1 VTEPRA
7 VPPGRR
13 AAGRASRR
21 TGAEPEPIQYL
32 VQRLRRAI
40 EQDPRT
46 AELGVQVK
54 VRGAV
59 VFLTGEVVTQQRCE
73 QIAQVVA
80 ETAPEL
86 TVHNDVQVV
95 PAKTPDGREELS

>member
-7 VPPGRR
+7 MPADREPP
-13 AAGRASRR
+13 
-21 TGAEPEPIQYL
+21 QYL

-40 EQDPRT
+40 AQDPRT

-59 VFLTGEVVTQQRCE
+59 VFLTGEVVTRQRCV
-73 QIAQVVA
+73 QLAQVVA
-80 ETAPEL
+80 EVAPEF

-95 PAKTPDGREELS
+95 PAKVPDGREELS